1 MASLKKMTPLNMYKQ
16 VNTVYKE
23 NRGVLREFF
32 TTKTLSELS
41 NYTVLDLPDTKKKLL
56 LEVILEKFRDR
67 DGIPQPDEIAL
78 LLERPMVS
86 ANKELKGV
94 LTKYLKQN
102 FKGEYSAK
110 RAAGYHNRA
119 YEKVSSEY
127 KHLLHPKNVS
137 RTTSRNGKRSTSR
150 SRSRSRGRAAAES
163 PRLPNSFQARLA
175 LVNGNNVGR
184 GLVHDVEAA
193 EADLDQ
199 ARHDG
204 ESLTPYTRHLEKVKA
219 ALKNHM
225 STRKRS

>member
-1 MASLKKMTPLNMYKQ
+1 M
-16 VNTVYKE
+16 
-23 NRGVLREFF
+23 
-32 TTKTLSELS
+32 
-41 NYTVLDLPDTKKKLL
+41 

-67 DGIPQPDEIAL
+67 DGIPQADEIAL

-110 RAAGYHNRA
+110 RAAGYQNRA

-127 KHLLHPKNVS
+127 KHLLQPKNVS

-150 SRSRSRGRAAAES
+150 SRSRSRGRAAES

-175 LVNGNNVGR
+175 LVNGNSVGR
-184 GLVHDVEAA
+184 GLVYDVEAA

-204 ESLTPYTRHLEKVKA
+204 ESLGPYTRHLEKVKT